1 MTPSAVPAEDWGF
14 SLPVKGFLGTGATFD
29 ADVNLVVQL
38 VMGAAL
44 VAGVILAKQRCYRA
58 HGVCQTTVLLLNL
71 LMIGLVMWPSFRRQ
85 GNPIFPRVLHRSYY
99 AAPTVHEGPWGILDS
114 LVAGTRAT

>member
-1 MTPSAVPAEDWGF
+1 M
-14 SLPVKGFLGTGATFD
+14 PVKGFLGTGATFD

-58 HGVCQTTVLLLNL
+58 HGVCQTTGAAAEFVNDRTSDVA
-71 LMIGLVMWPSFRRQ
+71 LVPATRESNIPQGPS
-85 GNPIFPRVLHRSYY
+85 
-99 AAPTVHEGPWGILDS
+99 
-114 LVAGTRAT
+114 